1 MNYQVDALNSADD
14 CSAIINQASLERGT
28 MEIKRN
34 GIQHNL
40 ATYST
45 SGEDFPS
52 AIAYTVAQIEEAEI
66 HVPSMPAG
74 PLKDEYESNT
84 LKLKL
89 KLKFLQKK
97 AEEYGVFAQLDRQ
110 FEISKLEFQMASSDE
125 YITALTERRDFLI
138 ANSAAA

>member
-14 CSAIINQASLERGT
+14 CSSIINQASLERST

-34 GIQHNL
+34 VIQNSL

-52 AIAYTVAQIEEAEI
+52 AIAYTIAQIEEAEQ
-66 HVPSMPAG
+66 HVPGMPAG

-97 AEEYGVFAQLDRQ
+97 SEEYGVFAQLDRQ
-110 FEISKLEFQMASSDE
+110 FEISKLEFQMA
-125 YITALTERRDFLI
+125 AF
-138 ANSAAA
+138 SAFNK